1 MKINFCSLI
10 DHTTT
15 DKWDTRQHRIKIF
28 LFPRYETARS
38 IIDSLFGTRTH
49 PDFPIVRREKD
60 NSCSGSGEYP
70 SSLGSGHTEYKH
82 TGVDIVI
89 ENRKTVLEKKE
100 RASEEYLLIKINQ
113 GRETLSFNKKDAF

>member
-1 MKINFCSLI
+1 MKIKFRSLI
-10 DHTTT
+10 DQTTT

-89 ENRKTVLEKKE
+89 ENRKTVLEKKRESE
-100 RASEEYLLIKINQ
+100 RRISIDKN
-113 GRETLSFNKKDAF
+113 

>member
-1 MKINFCSLI
+1 MRHASTQN
-10 DHTTT
+10 
-15 DKWDTRQHRIKIF
+15 KIF
-28 LFPRYETARS
+28 LLPRYETARS

-70 SSLGSGHTEYKH
+70 SRLGGGNTDYKH

-89 ENRKTVLEKKE
+89 ENGKTVLKKRE
-100 RASEEYLLIKINQ
+100 RASEEYLSMKINQ
-113 GRETLSFNKKDAF
+113 GRETLSINKKRRL